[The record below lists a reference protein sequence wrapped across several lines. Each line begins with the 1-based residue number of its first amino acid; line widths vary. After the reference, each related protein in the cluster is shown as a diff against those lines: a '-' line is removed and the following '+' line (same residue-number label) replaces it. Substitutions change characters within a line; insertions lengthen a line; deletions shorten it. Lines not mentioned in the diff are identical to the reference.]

1 MFRRLGILVARY
13 PIHILAVWV
22 VLLVVILATTPKL
35 GDVVNS
41 SQASYLPSSSNVQ
54 QAQSI
59 LQQAFPNSYAGSTAL
74 VALTGPQA
82 ARRAAVA
89 DYSAYAAAHLTPA
102 PRSVASDSLTP
113 SLHNALNSPDG
124 QVTLI
129 SIGWKQLDSSS
140 VPGTS
145 LKHLRAYIAAH
156 PYPGVTAQMTGDVA
170 INNDFMD
177 QINKSTELATIVTVI
192 LVLVILLLYFR
203 SLVLPIVPLL
213 SIGVALLIS
222 MGVVAFLGTH
232 GMVISS
238 NTPIFMVVL
247 LAGAGTDYFLFLASR
262 YREQLLAG
270 MTPIEAIETTVQRT
284 GAAIASSAAAVVV
297 GMGGMAFA
305 AFGLFNTTG
314 PAMAVSVAI
323 TLLAGLTISPALLSL
338 LGRRAFW
345 PAHLTSARP
354 NRFWQTIATQVTRH
368 PLTDLAALLVV
379 LVPLSLVTLKTG
391 QTFNSLG
398 DLNNTVESRSGFN
411 TVAAHFG
418 AGDALPNTLVIK
430 APDSLRTQDGLA
442 RLDALDAHLAS
453 MPGVSSVQGPTRPGG
468 QPIPF
473 QLYATNPQVAAALAR
488 NLSADGHVAQFTLTT
503 NMDAYSQQAQDLLKS
518 VRSTAQ
524 AAFPT
529 AQVHTLG
536 TSPAVTD
543 LRDVMS
549 SDLARISLFVLGGI
563 FLVLV
568 VLLRAIVAPVYL
580 LLTVLLSLSA
590 TIGATTLVFQGIGGG
605 GGLVFW
611 VPFLILTMLIGLS
624 TDYNILLIS
633 RVREEASHTD
643 EFRLAVHTAVERT
656 GGIITTCGLILAG
669 SFGTLMLASISG
681 LREMGFAITFGVLV
695 DTFLLR
701 SILVPALVVLVGR
714 FSWWPSRQ
722 AMPPGPATGAASG
735 HEEGLPR
742 AS

>member
-1 MFRRLGILVARY
+1 
-13 PIHILAVWV
+13 
-22 VLLVVILATTPKL
+22 
-35 GDVVNS
+35 
-41 SQASYLPSSSNVQ
+41 
-54 QAQSI
+54 
-59 LQQAFPNSYAGSTAL
+59 
-74 VALTGPQA
+74 
-82 ARRAAVA
+82 
-89 DYSAYAAAHLTPA
+89 
-102 PRSVASDSLTP
+102 
-113 SLHNALNSPDG
+113 
-124 QVTLI
+124 
-129 SIGWKQLDSSS
+129 LDSST

-145 LKHLRAYIAAH
+145 LRNLRAYIAAH
-156 PYPGVTAQMTGDVA
+156 PYPGVTAQTTGDVA
-170 INNDFMD
+170 INNDYMD
-177 QINKSTELATIVTVI
+177 QINKSTELATVVTVI
-192 LVLVILLLYFR
+192 LVLAILLLYFR
-203 SLVLPIVPLL
+203 SLVLLIVPLA

-232 GMVISS
+232 GMLISS
-238 NTPIFMVVL
+238 NTQIFMIVL

-262 YREQLLAG
+262 YREQLRAG
-270 MTPIEAIETTVQRT
+270 MTPTEAIQTAVQRT
-284 GAAIASSAAAVVV
+284 GAAITSSAAAVIV

-345 PAHLTSARP
+345 PTHLTSARP
-354 NRFWQTIATQVTRH
+354 SRFWQTIASQVTRH
-368 PLTDLAALLVV
+368 PMTDLAALLVV

-391 QTFNSLG
+391 QTFTFLG
-398 DLNNTVESRSGFN
+398 DLSNSVESHSGFN

-418 AGDALPNTLVIK
+418 AGNALPNTLVIK
-430 APDSLRTQDGLA
+430 ASASLRTQDGLA
-442 RLDALDAHLAS
+442 RLDALEAHLAA
-453 MPGVSSVQGPTRPGG
+453 MPGVSRVQGPTRPGG
-468 QPIPF
+468 QPIPYRF
-473 QLYATNPQVAAALAR
+473 YATNPQVAAALAR
-488 NLSADGHVAQFTLTT
+488 NLSADGQVAQFTLTT
-503 NMDAYSQQAQDLLKS
+503 SIDPYSQRAQNLLKT
-518 VRSTAQ
+518 VRSIAQ
-524 AAFPT
+524 AAFST

-568 VLLRAIVAPVYL
+568 VLLRAIIAPIYL
-580 LLTVLLSLSA
+580 LLTVLLSLGA
-590 TIGATTLVFQGIGGG
+590 TIGATTVVFQGIGGG

-633 RVREEASHTD
+633 RVREEASYTD
-643 EFRLAVHTAVERT
+643 TFRLAVGTAVERT
-656 GGIITTCGLILAG
+656 GSIITTCGLILAG

-695 DTFLLR
+695 DTFLIR
-701 SILVPALVVLVGR
+701 SIMVPALVVLVGP

-722 AMPPGPATGAASG
+722 AMPPSPAVSGASAHEQIPPQAS
-735 HEEGLPR
+735 
-742 AS
+742 